1 MARIRP
7 LVVFVP
13 MSALLMACDP
23 NARPEYGE
31 TGLPKNCR
39 AYVQGAVNDYK
50 AKRYTAD
57 EVMEGL
63 ERNCGEHGVSWS
75 SPK

>member
-1 MARIRP
+1 MCV
-7 LVVFVP
+7 LV
-13 MSALLMACDP
+13 MLAACDP
-23 NARPEYGE
+23 NAKPEYGE

-39 AYVQGAVNDYK
+39 AYVQVAINDYK

-57 EVMEGL
+57 EAMEGL

-75 SPK
+75 SQ